1 MADDFSEWASD
12 APLRTPDG
20 FSEVATAAGVA
31 VSAIERNE
39 MLSYASKTF
48 VGVHEPLQRRI
59 LDGYQ
64 SARILAGYQSAK
76 RLQLLGMAGY
86 VVAALVVLAVV
97 LALPLQMEAE
107 LKAIAWAG
115 VAAPAFI
122 AFIPAWILL
131 CNHVLVPDWN
141 TYATWYRRRDHKGLG
156 FADLYKSLGMN
167 YPLARDRSV
176 D

>member
-20 FSEVATAAGVA
+20 FSEIVTAAGVA

-39 MLSYASKTF
+39 MLAYASRTF
-48 VGVHEPLQRRI
+48 VGAHEPLLR
-59 LDGYQ
+59 
-64 SARILAGYQSAK
+64 RILAGYQSAK

-115 VAAPAFI
+115 VAALAFM

-141 TYATWYRRRDHKGLG
+141 TYATWCRRRDRKGLG

-167 YPLARDRSV
+167 YPPARDRSV